1 MIRNELRQLRNVT
14 CLVFNAS
21 KMLDPRQIS
30 RLEGPGGGP
39 EQMQMWKM
47 LNYLSNSQTLKLMIS
62 LLLKIFVWK
71 VKVTQLHIPLIH
83 RLRDLFIHPSSL
95 VRMQSIDVPQS
106 PDIIDDPSDKSS

>member
-71 VKVTQLHIPLIH
+71 VKSYSVTHSSDPQTE
-83 RLRDLFIHPSSL
+83 RFIHSSEL
-95 VRMQSIDVPQS
+95 ISQNAVNWC
-106 PDIIDDPSDKSS
+106 SSVAGHHWWSEW

>member
-39 EQMQMWKM
+39 EQMQM
-47 LNYLSNSQTLKLMIS
+47 
-62 LLLKIFVWK
+62 
-71 VKVTQLHIPLIH
+71 
-83 RLRDLFIHPSSL
+83 
-95 VRMQSIDVPQS
+95 
-106 PDIIDDPSDKSS
+106 